1 MMEKFAIIVAGGSG
15 VRMGGSIPKQFQ
27 LLKGKPVLWYSIKAF
42 TDAFTDIQI
51 ILVIPVVYYART
63 ETIISEFPGQAIRIA
78 TGGDTRFL
86 SVKNG
91 LDHVAGDGIV
101 FIHDGVRCLVTPALI
116 HKCYE
121 ETIEKGNAIPAIA
134 ATDTIRI
141 ETAEGNRQI
150 DRNSVRIIQTPQTFR
165 CKDIKAAFLQEYDP
179 YFTDEASVI
188 ERTGIKINLLE
199 GEAGNIKIT
208 RPVDLLIA
216 EKILD
221 ERR

>member
-1 MMEKFAIIVAGGSG
+1 MKKFAIIVAGGSG

-27 LLKGKPVLWYSIKAF
+27 LLKGKPVLWHSVKAF
-42 TDAFTDIQI
+42 ADAFTEIKI
-51 ILVIPVVYYART
+51 IVVIPAIYQART
-63 ETIISEFPGQAIRIA
+63 EAIVNEFPGRNIGIT
-78 TGGDTRFL
+78 TGGDTRFY

-91 LDHVAGDGIV
+91 LNCIGDDGIV

-116 HKCYE
+116 HKCYDAATE
-121 ETIEKGNAIPAIA
+121 RGNAIPAIA

-141 ETAEGNRQI
+141 ETADGNKQI
-150 DRNSVRIIQTPQTFR
+150 DRNSVKIIQTPQTFF
-165 CKDIKAAFLQEYDP
+165 CKDIKAAFTQGYDP

-188 ERTGIKINLLE
+188 ERRGVKINLIE

-216 EKILD
+216 EKILE

>member
-1 MMEKFAIIVAGGSG
+1 MEKFAIIVAGGAG

-27 LLKGKPVLWYSIKAF
+27 LLKGKPVLWYSVKAF
-42 TDAFTDIQI
+42 TEAFPDIQI
-51 ILVIPVVYYART
+51 IIVIPAIYQARS
-63 ETIISEFPGQAIRIA
+63 EAIINEFPKRNIKTT
-78 TGGDTRFL
+78 TGGDTRFD

-91 LDHVAGDGIV
+91 LNCIGDKGIV
-101 FIHDGVRCLVTPALI
+101 FIHDAVRCLVTPKLI
-116 HKCYE
+116 YQCYE
-121 ETIEKGNAIPAIA
+121 SAIEKGNAIPAVA

-141 ETAEGNRQI
+141 ETTGGNKQI
-150 DRNSVRIIQTPQTFR
+150 DRNSVRIIQTPQTFY
-165 CKDIKAAFLQEYDP
+165 CKDIKAAFTQEDDP

-188 ERTGIKINLLE
+188 ERKGVKINLID
-199 GEAGNIKIT
+199 GDAGNIKIT